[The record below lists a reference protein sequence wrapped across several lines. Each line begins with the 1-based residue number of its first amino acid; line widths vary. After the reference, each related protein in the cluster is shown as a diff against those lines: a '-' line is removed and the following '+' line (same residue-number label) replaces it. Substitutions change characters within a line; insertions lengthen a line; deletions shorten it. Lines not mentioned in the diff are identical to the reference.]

1 MPDFRCY
8 FVTGT
13 ADSPADIVRIA
24 AAAARG
30 GAGVVQVRSKP
41 ISARDL
47 YLLGR
52 DVARAVAE
60 ANPETRVLI
69 DDRVDVALA
78 LRHDGEP
85 VHGVHLGQDDL
96 PVEQARALLGPDAI
110 IGLTTGTRELVEKAN
125 EVADLID
132 YIGCGPFRATPTKD
146 SGRPPLG
153 LNAYPELVELS
164 RVPLVAIGDVTAD
177 DAADLAATGV
187 AGLAVVRGIMHAA
200 DPEAYC
206 RELLSGFD
214 EGAR

>member
-1 MPDFRCY
+1 MPDLRCY
-8 FVTGT
+8 FVTGAGT
-13 ADSPADIVRIA
+13 PAEILRIA

-47 YLLGR
+47 FFLGR
-52 DVARAVAE
+52 DVARAVAK

-69 DDRVDVALA
+69 DDRVDVAAA
-78 LRHDGEP
+78 LRHADEP
-85 VHGVHLGQDDL
+85 VHGVHVGQDDL
-96 PVEQARALLGPDAI
+96 PVATARALLGPDAI
-110 IGLTTGTRELVEKAN
+110 IGLTTGTRELVESAN
-125 EVADLID
+125 DVADVID

-146 SGRPPLG
+146 SGRTPLG
-153 LNAYPELVELS
+153 LHAYPELVKLS
-164 RVPLVAIGDVTAD
+164 CVPLVAIGDVTVE

-187 AGLAVVRGIMHAA
+187 AGLAVVRGIMNAE

-206 RELLSGFD
+206 RALLSGFD